1 MKLALTAS
9 LVIYNNDPGTLA
21 NTLKS
26 FLNTTLSGHIILI
39 DNSENPTVNDLISD
53 RRCHYIFNND
63 NVGFGA
69 AHNIGMKQV
78 LEEAKYHVI
87 LNPDVTFEAGSLEKL
102 YDYMERNPDIGL
114 LLPSVSDFQGEPK
127 FLCKRLPA
135 PLDLVIRRFGSKFL
149 QGIFEKRLTHY
160 EMRDKDYSRPFEA
173 PYLSG
178 CFMFF
183 RVEALKKVGL
193 FDERFFMYMEDV
205 DLSRRVH
212 RHFKTV
218 YYPEVHIHH
227 GHARESYGFNRLL
240 FAHIRSAVRY
250 FNKWGWFFDAER
262 KEVNRHL

>member
-1 MKLALTAS
+1 MAFSLTAS

-21 NTLKS
+21 NTITS
-26 FLNTTLSGHIILI
+26 FLHSTLPGKLIIC
-39 DNSENPTVNDLISD
+39 DNSEQPTRLDLMQD
-53 RRCHYIFNND
+53 PRCHCIFNSQ

-69 AHNIGMKQV
+69 AHNIAMKQI

-87 LNPDVTFEAGSLEKL
+87 LNPDVMFDAGALEKL

-114 LLPSVSDFQGEPK
+114 LLPRVSDFKGEPK

-135 PLDLVIRRFGSKFL
+135 PLDLLIRRFGSKFM
-149 QGIFEKRLTHY
+149 QAIFEKRLMHY

-183 RVEALKKVGL
+183 RVDALKKVGL

-218 YYPEVHIHH
+218 YYPEVHIRH
-227 GHARESYGFNRLL
+227 GHARESYRFNRLL
-240 FAHIRSAVRY
+240 FAHIRSAIRY

-262 KEVNRHL
+262 SEVNRHL